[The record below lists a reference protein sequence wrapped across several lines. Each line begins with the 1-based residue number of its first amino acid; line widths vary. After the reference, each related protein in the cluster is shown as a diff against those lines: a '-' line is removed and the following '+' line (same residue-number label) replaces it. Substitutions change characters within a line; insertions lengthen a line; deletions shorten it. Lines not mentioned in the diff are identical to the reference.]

1 MSIQHDRAR
10 DDARPEVHARPGRI
24 EADAVIGV
32 VAREWILYGQ
42 SWRATTFAAVVEP
55 TLYLLCFGFGMG
67 ALIGTLA
74 GFSYIDFLGTGI
86 VAVSVMFQSMMPAVI
101 NTFIKRRFLHTY
113 EGILAAPVDVRELVT
128 GEALWLAMRSGVYG
142 CVPLLV
148 AVGFGLRPGPGMLLV
163 PFIAFLAGFAF
174 ALFGIWISAVITS
187 VRSMDYVFSGLF
199 TPLFLVAGTFFP
211 LTELPAWVQNAA
223 MANPLYHAV
232 ELIRGS
238 VFGGLGAGAALLHV
252 GVLLGF
258 IVLMW
263 FLAGFQM
270 RRRVV
275 G

>member
-1 MSIQHDRAR
+1 MTDQSRR
-10 DDARPEVHARPGRI
+10 TREDARPEIHARPGRL
-24 EADAVIGV
+24 EADAVMGV

-74 GFSYIDFLGTGI
+74 GYSYIDFLGTGI
-86 VAVSVMFQSMMPAVI
+86 VAVSVLFQSMMPGVI

-163 PFIAFLAGFAF
+163 PLIAFLSGFAF
-174 ALFGIWISAVITS
+174 ALFGIWISALINS

-211 LTELPAWVQNAA
+211 LTELPDWVQNAA
-223 MANPLYHAV
+223 MVNPLYHSV
-232 ELIRGS
+232 ELIRGV
-238 VFGGLGAGAALLHV
+238 VFGGIGAGPALFHL
-252 GVLLGF
+252 GVLLVF
-258 IVLMW
+258 VVLMW
-263 FLAGFQM
+263 FLACARM

>member
-1 MSIQHDRAR
+1 MRPSQRHE
-10 DDARPEVHARPGRI
+10 DARPERHARPGRF
-24 EADAVIGV
+24 EADAVRGV

-55 TLYLLCFGFGMG
+55 TVYLLCFGFGMG

-74 GFSYIDFLGTGI
+74 GYSYIDFLGTGI

-148 AVGFGLRPGPGMLLV
+148 AIAFGLKPGPGMLLV
-163 PFIAFLAGFAF
+163 PFVAFLAGFAF

-199 TPLFLVAGTFFP
+199 TPLFLMAGTFFP
-211 LTELPAWVQNAA
+211 LTQLPDWIQKAA
-223 MANPLYHAV
+223 MINPLYHAV
-232 ELIRGS
+232 ELIRGA
-238 VFGGLGAGAALLHV
+238 VFGGLDALGALTHV
-252 GVLLGF
+252 GVLLAF
-258 IVLMW
+258 VVLMW
-263 FLAGFQM
+263 NLAAFQM
-270 RRRVV
+270 GRRVV
-275 G
+275 D